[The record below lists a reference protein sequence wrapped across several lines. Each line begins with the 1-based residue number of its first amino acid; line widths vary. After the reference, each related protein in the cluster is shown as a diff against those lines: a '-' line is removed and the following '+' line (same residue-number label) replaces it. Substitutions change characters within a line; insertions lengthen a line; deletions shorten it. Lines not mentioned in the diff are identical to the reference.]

1 VSGRPWTDAEDSIM
15 RARYATEPARALAA
29 QLGRTERAV
38 YMRADFLG
46 LKKPVELV
54 RAVNAANVAKAGA
67 AYRFKPGHSTWNK
80 GVSWNAGGRSA
91 ETRFAKGERRGAAA
105 MNLQPIGTERV
116 NKDGNIVRKV
126 ADTGNKRTDWR
137 PVHVLLW
144 ERHNGT
150 VPAGHIVVFKDRN
163 AANVTIENLDCITR
177 AENMRRNSH
186 YNRYPLEVSRLIQ
199 LRGALNRK
207 INAMEASQ

>member
-1 VSGRPWTDAEDSIM
+1 M
-15 RARYATEPARALAA
+15 RERYATEPTRTLAA
-29 QLGRTERAV
+29 QLGRTDRAV

-46 LKKPVELV
+46 LKKSVDLV
-54 RAVNAANVAKAGA
+54 RAVNAANVREAGVA
-67 AYRFKPGHSTWNK
+67 HRFKPGHSTWNK
-80 GVSWNAGGRSA
+80 GVSWTAGGRSA
-91 ETRFAKGERRGAAA
+91 ETRFVKGARHGAAA

-116 NKDGNIVRKV
+116 NKDGITIRKV
-126 ADTGNKRTDWR
+126 ADTGCKRVDWR

-144 ERHNGT
+144 EQHNGP

-163 AANVTIENLDCITR
+163 AENVTIENLDCITR

-186 YNRYPLEVSRLIQ
+186 HNRYPKEVSRLIQ

-207 INAMEASQ
+207 INTLERAP

>member
-1 VSGRPWTDAEDSIM
+1 MSGRIWTDAEDAVM
-15 RARYATEPARALAA
+15 RARYATEPARTLAA

-38 YMRADFLG
+38 YMRANTLG

-54 RAVNAANVAKAGA
+54 RAVNAANVRKAGV
-67 AYRFKPGHSTWNK
+67 AYRFKAGHSTWNK
-80 GVSWNAGGRSA
+80 GVTWTAGGRSA
-91 ETRFAKGERRGAAA
+91 ETRFVKGTRLGAAA

-116 NKDGNIVRKV
+116 NKDGITIRKV
-126 ADTGNKRTDWR
+126 DDTGCKRADWR

-144 ERHNGT
+144 EQHNGL
-150 VPAGHIVVFKDRN
+150 VPAGCIVVFKDRN
-163 AANVTIENLDCITR
+163 AENVTIENLDCITR

-186 YNRYPLEVSRLIQ
+186 HNRYPKDVSRLIQ

-207 INAMEASQ
+207 INTLERAP